1 MNSRTCSRRKSGKPR
16 LSKDYPAVSVS
27 ATAFPASGVQ
37 GKPRIGLYALNML
50 PISYAGLA
58 LLLLGITF
66 LVVEIFNPTIVL
78 GLGGLA

>member
-1 MNSRTCSRRKSGKPR
+1 
-16 LSKDYPAVSVS
+16 
-27 ATAFPASGVQ
+27 
-37 GKPRIGLYALNML
+37 ML